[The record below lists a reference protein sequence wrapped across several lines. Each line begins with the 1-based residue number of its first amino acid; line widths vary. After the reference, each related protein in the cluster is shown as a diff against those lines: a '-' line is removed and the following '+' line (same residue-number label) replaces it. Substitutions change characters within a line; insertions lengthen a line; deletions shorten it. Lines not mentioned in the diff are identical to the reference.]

1 MGFNSEQASFFFLD
15 CVQKYIFKTQ
25 IEVSLQRAML
35 SRVKTQQF
43 RDVAIPISES
53 IDFNITEC
61 PKKKTRFADS
71 LVNVG
76 IGA

>member
-1 MGFNSEQASFFFLD
+1 MGFNSEQASFFFFLD
-15 CVQKYIFKTQ
+15 CVQKYIFKIQT
-25 IEVSLQRAML
+25 EVSLQRAMV

-61 PKKKTRFADS
+61 PKKKNPFRRQP
-71 LVNVG
+71 G
-76 IGA
+76 